1 MAFGTM
7 ISPRR
12 LLTPVVC
19 VAEEAEDKEHEEH
32 VVVVLVVVLALLTEW

>member
-1 MAFGTM
+1 MMAFGTM

-19 VAEEAEDKEHEEH
+19 VAEEEEDKEHEEH
-32 VVVVLVVVLALLTEW
+32 VVLALLTEW